1 MAPTAFQQR
10 QGPVVGRSELRLPE
24 IWTLHTHSLN
34 DGESV
39 IEAVRNNRTVLVNLG
54 GLSQC
59 VGQRLIDYVCGGVV
73 AMDGQVHRLGEG
85 VVLFAPALA
94 RVELA

>member
-1 MAPTAFQQR
+1 MVPTALHKR
-10 QGPVVGRSELRLPE
+10 QGPVVGRSASRLPT

-34 DGESV
+34 DGQSV
-39 IEAVRNNRTVLVNLG
+39 IDAVRNNRTVVVNLG
-54 GLSQC
+54 GLNQC

-94 RVELA
+94 SIEPA